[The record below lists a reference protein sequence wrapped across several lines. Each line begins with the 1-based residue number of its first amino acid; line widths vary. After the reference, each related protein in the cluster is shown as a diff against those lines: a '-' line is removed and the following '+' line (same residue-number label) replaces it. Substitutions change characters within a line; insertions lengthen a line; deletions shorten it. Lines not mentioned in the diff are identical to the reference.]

1 MPFTVTWMDIEITI
15 LSKVSQREKD
25 KYHMVWFKCEIKRE
39 RERERETNELIS
51 KTKKDSQTQK
61 TNVWLPKGKVAEDK
75 LRDQN

>member
-39 RERERETNELIS
+39 REREKQMNLFPKQKKTHRHRKQMYGYQRE
-51 KTKKDSQTQK
+51 
-61 TNVWLPKGKVAEDK
+61 
-75 LRDQN
+75 R

>member
-39 RERERETNELIS
+39 RERN
-51 KTKKDSQTQK
+51 K
-61 TNVWLPKGKVAEDK
+61 
-75 LRDQN
+75 